1 MSAVPVNWLRASP
14 LMRLTSLRS
23 TSIAGGVTT
32 SPSNDMMG
40 SCITMTTVRLIRSSR
55 SRPIALI
62 SELRTSVMDFAPA
75 VSRARNSEECRSE
88 KNPAL
93 SLISLANSARW
104 LFARIA
110 LLIFDRI
117 TVWP

>member
-1 MSAVPVNWLRASP
+1 
-14 LMRLTSLRS
+14 MRLTSLRS

-32 SPSNDMMG
+32 NPSNDMMG

-75 VSRARNSEECRSE
+75 RNSEECRSE
-88 KNPAL
+88 KKPML
-93 SLISLANSARW
+93 SLISFANSLR
-104 LFARIA
+104 
-110 LLIFDRI
+110 
-117 TVWP
+117 